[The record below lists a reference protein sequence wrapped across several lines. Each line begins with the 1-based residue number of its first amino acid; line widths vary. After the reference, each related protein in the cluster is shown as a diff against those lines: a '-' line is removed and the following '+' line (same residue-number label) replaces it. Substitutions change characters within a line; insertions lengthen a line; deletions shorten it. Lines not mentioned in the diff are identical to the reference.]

1 LVLISVI
8 SCLHFC
14 HPISQNSGFAL
25 FLLFLAVFSSLFLI
39 LLLWRNY
46 LVLCQGLY
54 IILSRFLLFLVSRIG
69 RIARS
74 LGNRFLFAC
83 LYLLMLFSNFFD
95 LGVVVVF
102 LLFETRLF
110 LEIVGNYGLVLEE
123 SIDIIEDRGYRFVD
137 LKFGSCFLVSRIC
150 YFDLFEF
157 FGNYLFEYKHEVLLH
172 YVKIEKYHR
181 Y

>member
-1 LVLISVI
+1 
-8 SCLHFC
+8 
-14 HPISQNSGFAL
+14 
-25 FLLFLAVFSSLFLI
+25 
-39 LLLWRNY
+39 
-46 LVLCQGLY
+46 
-54 IILSRFLLFLVSRIG
+54 LFLVGGFG
-69 RIARS
+69 RIASS

-95 LGVVVVF
+95 LGVMVVF